1 MSADGDG
8 VVSHV
13 GSRLLADP
21 GRIPVDVASALA
33 DGATTICEIAVL
45 ADQEAVFGAVA
56 SDSTVWRL
64 LGRLDGRHLAAVA
77 AARARAREVVWDQH
91 AERHGGEA
99 PKLRNPVDTC
109 RVAELQLTTGREAR
123 LARGG
128 WAAPQGQRWGCL
140 GPVRGLHAAQCGP
153 GRSGG

>member
-1 MSADGDG
+1 MQATSTRPKIIVSADGDG

-64 LGRLDGRHLAAVA
+64 LDRLDGRHLAAVA
-77 AARARAREVVWDQH
+77 AARARASTLLSVVL
-91 AERHGGEA
+91 G
-99 PKLRNPVDTC
+99 
-109 RVAELQLTTGREAR
+109 
-123 LARGG
+123 
-128 WAAPQGQRWGCL
+128 AAAG
-140 GPVRGLHAAQCGP
+140 
-153 GRSGG
+153 SG